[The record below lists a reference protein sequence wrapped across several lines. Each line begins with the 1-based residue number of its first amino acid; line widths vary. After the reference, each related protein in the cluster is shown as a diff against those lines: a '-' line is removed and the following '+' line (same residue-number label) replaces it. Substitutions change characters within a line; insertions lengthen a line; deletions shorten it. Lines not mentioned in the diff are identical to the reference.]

1 MDAAIIFCIG
11 VYLLYRRKV
20 VEEEKIEIPI
30 GHGAG
35 GEANNKAFME
45 YYNILIKK

>member
-1 MDAAIIFCIG
+1 MDAVIIFCIG
-11 VYLLYRRKV
+11 IYLLYNKKV
-20 VEEEKIEIPI
+20 VEETKVELPI

-35 GEANNKAFME
+35 GDADDNAFME